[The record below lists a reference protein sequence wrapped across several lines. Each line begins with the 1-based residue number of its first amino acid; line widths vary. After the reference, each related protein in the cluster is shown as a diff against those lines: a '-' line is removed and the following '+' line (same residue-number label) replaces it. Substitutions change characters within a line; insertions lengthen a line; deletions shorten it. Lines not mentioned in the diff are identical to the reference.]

1 MPNGLK
7 IFEERVTGGE
17 RDRGMDREIDRDR
30 GGGKRKRENHSF
42 DIHKYVFCML
52 SLSTIYS
59 MKMGFHE
66 NHIEIQSH
74 SISSI
79 HCFDNVYIFF
89 FFSLSPSFVLFPI
102 CRHFFFLQPLQ
113 FWTRLNCICIAQT
126 KLIILVWQRLEIQY
140 NTYVARKKS
149 ETRSK

>member
-89 FFSLSPSFVLFPI
+89 FLLSISIICPFSNLSSLFFSSTTSI
-102 CRHFFFLQPLQ
+102 LNAIELYMHSSNKAYHSCVAA
-113 FWTRLNCICIAQT
+113 TR
-126 KLIILVWQRLEIQY
+126 
-140 NTYVARKKS
+140 NTI
-149 ETRSK
+149 